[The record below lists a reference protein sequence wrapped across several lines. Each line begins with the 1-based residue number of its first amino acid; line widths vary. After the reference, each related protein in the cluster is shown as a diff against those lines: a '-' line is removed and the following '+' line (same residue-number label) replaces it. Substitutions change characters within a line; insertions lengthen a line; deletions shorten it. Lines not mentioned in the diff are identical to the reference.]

1 MKIIAG
7 VTLLL
12 LLAFLGARW
21 TFTRVRL
28 PLAARHIYLTGTEFI
43 LVGLCLGPAL
53 LDLLDQPTLRGL
65 SPVSNL
71 ALGWVGLMFGAQLEL
86 RQLAR
91 FPRQYMLVALV
102 QGLATLTICFVA
114 LLLLPAWPDPCPTLP
129 AGALQASPMV
139 SALVLAAMAIPTAQS
154 SLALIEQELQI
165 RQHPLM
171 RLLRYVAGIDALMGL
186 LLFGVV
192 FALSHHSSPFGIET
206 AVPLQQ
212 LLLAVAAGLLTG
224 AVLHLLTRLQCAQE
238 ELLLFVVGVVAF
250 SAGAAAFL
258 KISPLFVTLVGGL
271 VVANVQS
278 QKDRIIRALVR
289 LEQPLY
295 LLLLLLGGARI
306 DHNVALGVTLLWSL
320 AYVGLR
326 LAGKLLGGLT
336 ASLLLRSPERL
347 PPGTGLGLVSQG
359 GIVVAMV
366 VSLHQAFAGPAADTI
381 LVMVLLAVLIN
392 ELASP
397 ALVRRLLQGAT

>member
-1 MKIIAG
+1 
-7 VTLLL
+7 
-12 LLAFLGARW
+12 
-21 TFTRVRL
+21 
-28 PLAARHIYLTGTEFI
+28 
-43 LVGLCLGPAL
+43 
-53 LDLLDQPTLRGL
+53 
-65 SPVSNL
+65 
-71 ALGWVGLMFGAQLEL
+71 
-86 RQLAR
+86 
-91 FPRQYMLVALV
+91 
-102 QGLATLTICFVA
+102 
-114 LLLLPAWPDPCPTLP
+114 
-129 AGALQASPMV
+129 
-139 SALVLAAMAIPTAQS
+139 
-154 SLALIEQELQI
+154 
-165 RQHPLM
+165 
-171 RLLRYVAGIDALMGL
+171 
-186 LLFGVV
+186 
-192 FALSHHSSPFGIET
+192 
-206 AVPLQQ
+206 
-212 LLLAVAAGLLTG
+212 
-224 AVLHLLTRLQCAQE
+224 
-238 ELLLFVVGVVAF
+238 
-250 SAGAAAFL
+250 
-258 KISPLFVTLVGGL
+258 VGGL